1 MRRAG
6 CRVILKYHSINE
18 AGRPPSS
25 SIESLNNHPDF
36 LILPFSRSPSN
47 LSRNFIMNLKTI
59 TILLSLCETLF
70 AVPIQGSQKDKRQG
84 LGGFNFGDLASTGT
98 SGTSAGSNTNPFG
111 SLFSGII
118 PSMSSSGSSAG
129 TGNMILPAGAL
140 TSGSQIGNDET
151 NQGQSGSG
159 DFSQGGEDGEEAAA
173 VAVQDGNEGDGLED
187 ETVA

>member
-1 MRRAG
+1 MIGLREQT
-6 CRVILKYHSINE
+6 V
-18 AGRPPSS
+18 
-25 SIESLNNHPDF
+25 F

-59 TILLSLCETLF
+59 TILLSLCQTLF

-84 LGGFNFGDLASTGT
+84 LGGFNFGDLASMGT

-118 PSMSSSGSSAG
+118 PSTSSSGSSAG

-140 TSGSQIGNDET
+140 TSGSQTGNDET

-173 VAVQDGNEGDGLED
+173 VAVQDGNEGDGPED